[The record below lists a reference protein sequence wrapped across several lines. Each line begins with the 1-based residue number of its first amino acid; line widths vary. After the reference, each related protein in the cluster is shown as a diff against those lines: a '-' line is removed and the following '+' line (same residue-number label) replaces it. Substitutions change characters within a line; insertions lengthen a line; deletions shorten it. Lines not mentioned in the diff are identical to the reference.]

1 MPMRDD
7 NRATR
12 RNIMLAALASAG
24 SAAAARRAQA
34 QEKIAQAVVQYQ
46 KDAEE
51 RADVQHLRQ
60 LRAADRVQDRHRYHR
75 PERLVPGLRAEDVA
89 RRRGYCAGSGSGFGD
104 SVRR

>member
-1 MPMRDD
+1 VPMRDD

-46 KDAEE
+46 KEPKNGQMCSTCVNFEPPTACKIVTGTID
-51 RADVQHLRQ
+51 
-60 LRAADRVQDRHRYHR
+60 
-75 PERLVPGLRAEDVA
+75 PNGWCLVYAPKT
-89 RRRGYCAGSGSGFGD
+89 
-104 SVRR
+104 